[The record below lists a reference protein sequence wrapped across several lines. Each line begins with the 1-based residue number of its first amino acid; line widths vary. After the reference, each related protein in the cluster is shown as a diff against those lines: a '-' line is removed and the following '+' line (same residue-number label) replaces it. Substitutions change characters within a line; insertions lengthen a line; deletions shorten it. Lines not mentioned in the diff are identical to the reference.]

1 MNALERVWRAVTVSF
16 HAGSSETLNLTG
28 ARREQLSTAGRA
40 VPSPSRGGA
49 GYEGVI
55 GELDAFVKTAGMYTH
70 RR

>member
-1 MNALERVWRAVTVSF
+1 MPTSFDQMDLNGDGVVTRSEFEAAARVA
-16 HAGSSETLNLTG
+16 N
-28 ARREQLSTAGRA
+28 LSTAGRA